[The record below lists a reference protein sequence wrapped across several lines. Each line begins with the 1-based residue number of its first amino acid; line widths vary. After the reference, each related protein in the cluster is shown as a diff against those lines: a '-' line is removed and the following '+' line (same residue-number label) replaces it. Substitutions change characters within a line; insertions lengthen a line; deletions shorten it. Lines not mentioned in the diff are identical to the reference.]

1 MADFSLNSL
10 SGWLTACS
18 VKGYQ
23 LQMVS
28 DNKHDQIRGRFR
40 RGALAETWFWRSLV
54 SIHPFSF
61 GLFIRLSILL
71 LNQPIF
77 CLLFPSS
84 GLPLY
89 NLFYSLHYRTS
100 RAWMDKTHQNWK
112 NELWICSVSVYY
124 LLFHSR
130 YLLKQ
135 RLFSA
140 NHNVPMWQ
148 CSKEAM
154 RRPSVQGNRFCS
166 HYSSSLKITHSVCE
180 SGYCTESVL
189 TMDS

>member
-40 RGALAETWFWRSLV
+40 RGALAETWFWCSLV

-61 GLFIRLSILL
+61 GLFIRLSTFLL
-71 LNQPIF
+71 YQTISNCF
-77 CLLFPSS
+77 FYLLDYHYIICSI
-84 GLPLY
+84 
-89 NLFYSLHYRTS
+89 HYRTS
-100 RAWMDKTHQNWK
+100 RAWTDQTHQNWK
-112 NELWICSVSVYY
+112 NELWICNVSVYY

-135 RLFSA
+135 RPFST
-140 NHNVPMWQ
+140 NHNCQ
-148 CSKEAM
+148 CDNAIKQQW
-154 RRPSVQGNRFCS
+154 RDLQCKGTNSV
-166 HYSSSLKITHSVCE
+166 LITHN
-180 SGYCTESVL
+180 L
-189 TMDS
+189 WK